1 MPVDKVL
8 WIGFVMALLAVIV
21 KVSKKLT
28 EEDDRILIKKD
39 IKDREIE
46 LYRRYR
52 NEMVTNP
59 SINNRQDMR
68 MKRMLKKIDRKIDER
83 LTSSIL

>member
-1 MPVDKVL
+1 
-8 WIGFVMALLAVIV
+8 MALLAVII

-28 EEDDRILIKKD
+28 EEDDKILIKKD

-59 SINNRQDMR
+59 SIHNRQDMR